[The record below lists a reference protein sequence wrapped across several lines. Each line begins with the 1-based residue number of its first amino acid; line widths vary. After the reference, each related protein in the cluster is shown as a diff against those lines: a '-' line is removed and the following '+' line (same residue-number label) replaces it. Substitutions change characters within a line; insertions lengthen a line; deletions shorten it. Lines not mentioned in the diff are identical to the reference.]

1 MVSWWSDPQ
10 GNVHHPWV
18 LIGTVAG
25 SARLIGVAS
34 LVIDDT
40 QERAVNDPQL
50 CAALIDYL
58 VETGDVR
65 AAGEAKPARA

>member
-25 SARLIGVAS
+25 SSRLIGIAS
-34 LVIDDT
+34 LVMDDT

-50 CAALIDYL
+50 CAALISYL
-58 VETGDVR
+58 IESGDVR
-65 AAGEAKPARA
+65 AADDAKLAQA